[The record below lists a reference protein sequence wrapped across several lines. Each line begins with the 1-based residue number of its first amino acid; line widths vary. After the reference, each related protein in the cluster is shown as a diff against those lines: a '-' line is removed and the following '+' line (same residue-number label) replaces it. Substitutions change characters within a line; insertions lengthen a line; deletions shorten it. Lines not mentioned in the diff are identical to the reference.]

1 MVKALLVGVS
11 EYADPRNNLPKCLN
25 DLYAMKKALNVGLNI
40 NFSDMLLCGEGG
52 SVRVDEYK
60 NAFRSISKAV
70 NVEDTFVFYFSGHGA
85 KRGTVNYLAFSDSF
99 ISVEE
104 IIDLIDN
111 INCKNKIVLI
121 DSCHSGNKNIYLEPS
136 IDITSTVDGFV
147 GHGCAVMASC
157 DFGEV
162 SGFDSTRPLSLFTRI
177 LYDAFTNRYLI
188 KQGKKS
194 LEDIK
199 NYVDRLSNIAN
210 QTANPVQHN
219 AFRSSIVGTIFFDV
233 EKYTPY
239 KIAKIHKE
247 TDKYIICSVTP
258 VHADVKRISLEVILK
273 YPCTEADLADITN
286 EIKVDALH
294 YEVYTSQISEKRFRG
309 LPNNILFMYF
319 GYDETDIINHNY
331 SFRSIW
337 VDEYQDKAHWYNKN
351 NSSVIINDVRVS
363 KIRHYDFT
371 KKIISENNSDDNEL
385 MNMTR
390 DCMYKMIRC
399 AEKYIS
405 EFREYVNRTISEQ
418 ELISNTRTIA
428 SEIRSLYFLQ
438 SDFPIASN
446 DLHEWQNAF
455 ADLAAVIDDFVLC
468 YDLNSL
474 KNRDCQNRMQLFELT
489 KDRYNKSLETVKRID
504 VDLVTRLNNS
514 ED

>member
-1 MVKALLVGVS
+1 MVKALLIGVS

-25 DLYAMKKALNVGLNI
+25 DLYAMRKALNVGLNT
-40 NFSDMLLCGEGG
+40 NLSDMLLCGEGG
-52 SVRVDEYK
+52 SVSVDEYK
-60 NAFRSISKAV
+60 NAFKSISKTV

-85 KRGTVNYLAFSDSF
+85 KRGTVNYLAFSDNF

-136 IDITSTVDGFV
+136 FDITSTVDGFV

-157 DFGEV
+157 DFDEV
-162 SGFDSTRPLSLFTRI
+162 SGFDTTRPISLFTRI

-199 NYVDRLSNIAN
+199 KYVDRLSNIAN

-258 VHADVKRISLEVILK
+258 VHANVKRISLEVILK
-273 YPCTEADLADITN
+273 YPCTEADIADITN

-294 YEVYTSQISEKRFRG
+294 YEVYSSQISEKRFRG

-351 NSSVIINDVRVS
+351 NSSDIINDVWIS

-371 KKIISENNSDDNEL
+371 KKIISENISDDNEL

-399 AEKYIS
+399 AEKYIL

-428 SEIRSLYFLQ
+428 SEIRRLYFLQ
-438 SDFPIASN
+438 LDFPIASN

-468 YDLNSL
+468 YDSNSL

-504 VDLVTRLNNS
+504 VDLTKRLNNS

>member
-11 EYADPRNNLPKCLN
+11 EYADSRNNLPKCLN

-40 NFSDMLLCGEGG
+40 NLSDMLLCGAGG
-52 SVRVDEYK
+52 SVNVDEYK
-60 NAFRSISKAV
+60 KAFRSISKAV

-99 ISVEE
+99 ISVEK

-136 IDITSTVDGFV
+136 IDITSTVEGFV

-210 QTANPVQHN
+210 QTANSVQHN

-233 EKYTPY
+233 EKYIPY
-239 KIAKIHKE
+239 KIAKIYKE

-273 YPCTEADLADITN
+273 YPCTEADIADITN

-294 YEVYTSQISEKRFRG
+294 YEVYSSQISEKRFRG

-351 NSSVIINDVRVS
+351 NSSVIINDVWIS
-363 KIRHYDFT
+363 KIRHYNFT
-371 KKIISENNSDDNEL
+371 KKIISENISDDNEL

-438 SDFPIASN
+438 SDFPIASK

-455 ADLAAVIDDFVLC
+455 VDLAAVIDDFVLC
-468 YDLNSL
+468 YDSNSL
-474 KNRDCQNRMQLFELT
+474 KNRDCQNRMRLFELT

-504 VDLVTRLNNS
+504 ADLVTRLNNS